1 MAWSTNKSLKKGSEI
16 ASLAELQLFRRFFS
30 ERISLSSLVVRSCH
44 MIFVKDDTHSNIEL
58 AIKGSLK
65 YVDAYFQLT
74 WGFDSDEVLSTYIGL
89 CILDA
94 YKREGQVNS
103 LLRKPLC
110 LSCLCHSQSH
120 SAEDRQAG
128 TDQTWKR
135 REMKKKNCCNI
146 WPIQGLWKRLTYDFF
161 DSKMSTKYCNHSTF
175 VLGKLRRDVEGI
187 QHKKS
192 LGEVQN

>member
-1 MAWSTNKSLKKGSEI
+1 MINKQVPEERVRDCFSCWI
-16 ASLAELQLFRRFFS
+16 TTVQTLFQWTH
-30 ERISLSSLVVRSCH
+30 ISLIFSSSILPYDFRQRWHAFKYRTGYKRFPQICRC
-44 MIFVKDDTHSNIEL
+44 IFSINLRVWQWWSLINIY
-58 AIKGSLK
+58 S
-65 YVDAYFQLT
+65 
-74 WGFDSDEVLSTYIGL
+74 L

-146 WPIQGLWKRLTYDFF
+146 RPIQGLWKRLTYDFF

-187 QHKKS
+187 QHQKS